1 MEIKKIQQLTSDLS
15 SLNWGN
21 NGYSTDIIYSVSS
34 IEFAG
39 AFEFTLK
46 EKKLSYSKVWETGS
60 DDIDELN
67 TIIEKGNSFGAFVD
81 DKLQGWIICDHRTW
95 NNSFY
100 IENILV
106 NEKYRRHGLGI
117 MLIKNA
123 VKEARK
129 LNCRVIEL
137 ETQNTNYP
145 AIQFYRRM
153 GFNITGVNTRL
164 YDNSE
169 EIALFMTLD
178 IE

>member
-1 MEIKKIQQLTSDLS
+1 MEIKKLQQLSFNPCS
-15 SLNWGN
+15 GWGH
-21 NGYSTDIIYSVSS
+21 NGYTTDIRYVVSS
-34 IEFAG
+34 IEFG
-39 AFEFTLK
+39 GSFEFIIK
-46 EKKLSYSKVWETGS
+46 EKSLPYTKIWETTS
-60 DDIDELN
+60 EDLEEMN
-67 TIIEKGNSFGAFVD
+67 TIIEQGNSFGAFVNEE
-81 DKLQGWIICDHRTW
+81 LAGWIICEHRTW

-106 NEKYRRHGLGI
+106 DEKHRRQGIGI

-123 VKEARK
+123 IKEARR
-129 LNCRVIEL
+129 LSCRVIEL

-153 GFNITGVNTRL
+153 GFNITGLNTRL
-164 YDNSE
+164 YENTE

>member
-1 MEIKKIQQLTSDLS
+1 MEIKKLQKLTSNPS
-15 SLNWGN
+15 VEWGQ

-34 IEFAG
+34 IELSSN
-39 AFEFTLK
+39 FEFTLR
-46 EKKLSYSKVWETGS
+46 EKKLSYTKIWETGS

-67 TIIEKGNSFGAFVD
+67 MIIEKDSSFGVFAENE
-81 DKLQGWIICDHRTW
+81 LQGWIICEHRTW

-106 NEKYRRHGLGI
+106 NEKYRRQGLGI

-123 VKEARK
+123 IKEARK

-153 GFNITGVNTRL
+153 GFNITGLNTRL
-164 YDNSE
+164 YNHSD

-178 IE
+178 VE

>member
-1 MEIKKIQQLTSDLS
+1 MEIRKLQKLTSNP

-21 NGYSTDIIYSVSS
+21 NGYSTDTIYSVSS
-34 IEFAG
+34 LEFSG
-39 AFEFTLK
+39 SFEFSLR
-46 EKKLSYSKVWETGS
+46 EKKLSYNKVWETHT

-67 TIIEKGNSFGAFVD
+67 TIIEDGHSFGAFD
-81 DKLQGWIICDHRTW
+81 DNELQAWIICEHRTW

-100 IENILV
+100 IENILI
-106 NEKYRRHGLGI
+106 NEKYRRQGIGI

-123 VKEARK
+123 IKEARK

-145 AIQFYRRM
+145 AIQFYRKI

-164 YDNSE
+164 YDHSE

>member
-1 MEIKKIQQLTSDLS
+1 MKLTDNP
-15 SLNWGN
+15 SLTWGH
-21 NGYSTDIIYSVSS
+21 NGYTTDRIYSVSS
-34 IEFAG
+34 IEYAG
-39 AFEFTLK
+39 SFEFSLR
-46 EKKLSYSKVWETGS
+46 EKSFPYTKVWETGS
-60 DDIDELN
+60 EDIEELN
-67 TIIEKGNSFGAFVD
+67 LIIEKGHSFGAFINNE
-81 DKLQGWIICDHRTW
+81 LIGWIICEQRTW

-100 IENILV
+100 IENILID
-106 NEKYRRHGLGI
+106 EKYRRLGVGI
-117 MLIKNA
+117 QLIKNA

-164 YDNSE
+164 YDNAE

>member
-1 MEIKKIQQLTSDLS
+1 MEIKKLQKLTSNPS
-15 SLNWGN
+15 VEWGQ

-34 IEFAG
+34 IELSSN
-39 AFEFTLK
+39 FEFTLR
-46 EKKLSYSKVWETGS
+46 EKKLSYTKIWETGS

-67 TIIEKGNSFGAFVD
+67 MIIEKDSSFGVFAENE
-81 DKLQGWIICDHRTW
+81 LQGWIICEHRTW

-106 NEKYRRHGLGI
+106 NEKYRRQGLGI

-123 VKEARK
+123 IKEARK

-153 GFNITGVNTRL
+153 GFNITGLNTRL
-164 YDNSE
+164 YDQSD

-178 IE
+178 VE

>member
-1 MEIKKIQQLTSDLS
+1 MEIKKLQKLTSNPS
-15 SLNWGN
+15 IHWGQ
-21 NGYSTDIIYSVSS
+21 NGYSTDTIYSVSS
-34 IEFAG
+34 IEFG
-39 AFEFTLK
+39 GTFEFIIK
-46 EKKLSYSKVWETGS
+46 EKTLSYSKNWETDS
-60 DDIDELN
+60 EDIEELN
-67 TIIEKGNSFGAFVD
+67 TIIEKDHSFGAF
-81 DKLQGWIICDHRTW
+81 DKGELQGWIIGEHRTW

-100 IENILV
+100 IENLLV
-106 NEKYRRHGLGI
+106 NEKYRRQGI
-117 MLIKNA
+117 GIILIKN
-123 VKEARK
+123 VIKEARK

-164 YDNSE
+164 YNNSE

>member
-1 MEIKKIQQLTSDLS
+1 MR
-15 SLNWGN
+15 
-21 NGYSTDIIYSVSS
+21 
-34 IEFAG
+34 
-39 AFEFTLK
+39 
-46 EKKLSYSKVWETGS
+46 EKKLSYAKVWETSS
-60 DDIDELN
+60 DDIEELN
-67 TIIEKGNSFGAFVD
+67 TIIEKDSSFGAFAD
-81 DKLQGWIICDHRTW
+81 GELQGWIICEHRIW

-106 NEKYRRHGLGI
+106 NEKYRRKGLGI

-123 VKEARK
+123 IKEARK

-153 GFNITGVNTRL
+153 GFNITGVNMRL
-164 YDNSE
+164 YDQSE

>member
-1 MEIKKIQQLTSDLS
+1 MEIKKLQQLSFNPCS
-15 SLNWGN
+15 GWGH
-21 NGYSTDIIYSVSS
+21 NGYTTDIRYVVSS
-34 IEFAG
+34 IEFG
-39 AFEFTLK
+39 GSFEFIIK
-46 EKKLSYSKVWETGS
+46 EKSLPYTKIWETTS
-60 DDIDELN
+60 EDLEEMN
-67 TIIEKGNSFGAFVD
+67 TIIEQGNSFGAFVNEE
-81 DKLQGWIICDHRTW
+81 LAGWIICEHRTW

-106 NEKYRRHGLGI
+106 DEKHRRQGIGI

-123 VKEARK
+123 IKEARR

-153 GFNITGVNTRL
+153 GFNITGLNTRL
-164 YDNSE
+164 YENTE

>member
-1 MEIKKIQQLTSDLS
+1 MEIKKLQQLTYNP

-39 AFEFTLK
+39 SFEFTLR
-46 EKKLSYSKVWETGS
+46 EKKLSYTKVWETGS

-67 TIIEKGNSFGAFVD
+67 AIIGKGNSFGAFAD
-81 DKLQGWIICDHRTW
+81 GELQGWMICEHRTW

-106 NEKYRRHGLGI
+106 NEKYRRQGLGI

-123 VKEARK
+123 IKEARK

-178 IE
+178 VE

>member
-1 MEIKKIQQLTSDLS
+1 MEIKKLQRLTSNP

-34 IEFAG
+34 IEFNSS
-39 AFEFTLK
+39 FEFNLR
-46 EKKLSYSKVWETGS
+46 EKKLSYTKVWEIDS
-60 DDIDELN
+60 DDINELN
-67 TIIEKGNSFGAFVD
+67 TLIEKDSSFGAFAD
-81 DKLQGWIICDHRTW
+81 EELQGWIICEHRTW

-100 IENILV
+100 IENILI
-106 NEKYRRHGLGI
+106 NEQYRRQGIGI
-117 MLIKNA
+117 MLIKSA
-123 VKEARK
+123 IKEARK

-169 EIALFMTLD
+169 EIAFFMTLD

>member
-1 MEIKKIQQLTSDLS
+1 MEIKKLEKLTSNP
-15 SLNWGN
+15 SLNWGY
-21 NGYSTDIIYSVSS
+21 NGYSTNIIYSVSS
-34 IEFAG
+34 IELSG
-39 AFEFTLK
+39 SFEFILR
-46 EKKLSYSKVWETGS
+46 EKKLSYNKVWTT
-60 DDIDELN
+60 DANDIEELN
-67 TIIEKGNSFGAFVD
+67 TIIENNHSFGAFAEN
-81 DKLQGWIICDHRTW
+81 KLQGWIICEHRTW

-100 IENILV
+100 IENILI
-106 NEKYRRHGLGI
+106 NEEYRRQGIGI

-123 VKEARK
+123 IKEARK

-153 GFNITGVNTRL
+153 GFNMTGINTRL
-164 YDNSE
+164 YDQSE

>member
-1 MEIKKIQQLTSDLS
+1 MEIKKLQKLTSNP

-21 NGYSTDIIYSVSS
+21 NGYSTDKIYSVSS
-34 IEFAG
+34 IEFNG
-39 AFEFTLK
+39 SFEFALR
-46 EKKLSYSKVWETGS
+46 EKALSYTKVWETNS
-60 DDIDELN
+60 DDIEELN
-67 TIIEKGNSFGAFVD
+67 TIIENGHSFGAFAD
-81 DKLQGWIICDHRTW
+81 GELQAWIICEHRTW

-100 IENILV
+100 IENILI
-106 NEKYRRHGLGI
+106 NEKYRRQGIGI

-123 VKEARK
+123 IKEART

-164 YDNSE
+164 YDHSE

>member
-1 MEIKKIQQLTSDLS
+1 MEIKKLQKLTSNPT
-15 SLNWGN
+15 LNWGY

-34 IEFAG
+34 LEFSG
-39 AFEFTLK
+39 SFEFSLR
-46 EKKLSYSKVWETGS
+46 EKKLSCSKVWET
-60 DDIDELN
+60 DTNDIEELN
-67 TIIEKGNSFGAFVD
+67 TIIEHDHSFGAFD
-81 DKLQGWIICDHRTW
+81 DNELQGWIVCDYRTW
-95 NNSFY
+95 NNSLY
-100 IENILV
+100 IENILI
-106 NEKYRRHGLGI
+106 NEKYRRQGLGI

-123 VKEARK
+123 IKEARK

-164 YDNSE
+164 YNQSE